1 MPGAPTEP
9 DLPRMSS
16 VAAADGGQGRIYSLL
31 MNAEPDRSAE
41 ARSDAALMA
50 AFADGEMAA
59 FDALYARHRGALYA
73 YLARLLSPGAGSVDD
88 LFQEVWIRVTR
99 ERARYRPEAAFRTWL
114 FTIARNLTIDLVRR
128 HRPLLASQLLH
139 GDDDGDPLDRLADE
153 RRPSAEETLDA
164 KRMNARLHG
173 ALASL
178 PAVQREAILLREYGE
193 HSIEDIARI
202 TGVNA
207 ETAKS
212 RLRYALGKLRSLL
225 MPYKEP
231 QS

>member
-1 MPGAPTEP
+1 MSRGAA
-9 DLPRMSS
+9 PRARRGRVYSPPMSAPPPQAS
-16 VAAADGGQGRIYSLL
+16 ADSRT
-31 MNAEPDRSAE
+31 
-41 ARSDAALMA
+41 DAALMV
-50 AFADGEMAA
+50 AFAAGEMAA

-73 YLARLLSPGAGSVDD
+73 YLARLLPPGTGSVDD

-114 FTIARNLTIDLVRR
+114 FTLARNLAIDLIRR
-128 HRPLLASQLLH
+128 HRPLLASELKQ
-139 GDDDGDPLDRLADE
+139 GDVEDDPLDALVDE
-153 RRPSAEETLDA
+153 SRPTAEDA
-164 KRMNARLHG
+164 IDCARMQRRLHG

-178 PAVQREAILLREYGE
+178 PAAQREAILLREYGE
-193 HSIEDIARI
+193 HSVEEIARI

-212 RLRYALGKLRSLL
+212 RLRYALAKLRSLL
-225 MPYKEP
+225 MPHTEP

>member
-1 MPGAPTEP
+1 MTA
-9 DLPRMSS
+9 L
-16 VAAADGGQGRIYSLL
+16 AATDVRRGRIYSPP
-31 MNAEPDRSAE
+31 MSAEPDKPAE

-50 AFADGEMAA
+50 AFAAGEMAA

-73 YLARLLSPGAGSVDD
+73 YLARLLPSSAGNVDD
-88 LFQEVWIRVTR
+88 LFQEVWVRVTR
-99 ERARYRPEAAFRTWL
+99 ERARYKPEAAFRTWL
-114 FTIARNLTIDLVRR
+114 FTIARNLAIDLIRR
-128 HRPLLASQLLH
+128 HQPLLASELQH
-139 GDDDGDPLDRLADE
+139 NDDAGDPLEAIADDA
-153 RRPSAEETLDA
+153 RPTPGEAIDGA
-164 KRMNARLHG
+164 RMNQRLHD

-193 HSIEDIARI
+193 HSLEDIARI

>member
-1 MPGAPTEP
+1 
-9 DLPRMSS
+9 MSA
-16 VAAADGGQGRIYSLL
+16 VAVPLAGRGRLYSPP
-31 MNAEPDRSAE
+31 MSAAEPRACDD

-50 AFADGEMAA
+50 AFAAGEMAA
-59 FDALYARHRGALYA
+59 FDVLYARHRRALYA
-73 YLARLLSPGAGSVDD
+73 YLARLLPPGAGSVDD

-99 ERARYRPEAAFRTWL
+99 ERGRYRPEAAFRTWL
-114 FTIARNLTIDLVRR
+114 FTIARNLAIDLVRR
-128 HRPLLASQLLH
+128 HRPLLASELQNAE
-139 GDDDGDPLDRLADE
+139 DDGDPLERIADE
-153 RRPSAEETLDA
+153 RRPSADEALDG
-164 KRMNARLHG
+164 KRMNARLHE

-193 HSIEDIARI
+193 HSVEEIARI

-212 RLRYALGKLRSLL
+212 RLRYALGRLRSLL
-225 MPYKEP
+225 MPHKES